1 MSTTP
6 STTPVMQQL
15 ETFLGLTNRRQTVI
29 ASNMANID
37 TPGYRTEDVDFVKE
51 MQKAMRSGLGSNG
64 DATGEGSL
72 HVAVHSV
79 PGLLE
84 RPDGNNVNM
93 DRESTL
99 LAESQLQYQVAT
111 QLLKQ
116 RFHQLLSAINSNMS

>member
-1 MSTTP
+1 MATP
-6 STTPVMQQL
+6 PVMQQL
-15 ETFLGLTNRRQTVI
+15 ETFLSLTNRRQTVI

-37 TPGYRTEDVDFVKE
+37 TPGYRTEDVDFGRE
-51 MQKAMRSGLGSNG
+51 MQRAMQAGSGVTGE
-64 DATGEGSL
+64 DATQGSL
-72 HVAVHSV
+72 HVAVHAV

-116 RFHQLLSAINSNMS
+116 RFHQMLAAINSNMS

>member
-1 MSTTP
+1 MSMTPNTTP
-6 STTPVMQQL
+6 PMLEQL
-15 ETFLGLTNRRQTVI
+15 ETFLSLTNRRQTVI

-37 TPGYRTEDVDFVKE
+37 TPGYRTEDVDFGKE
-51 MQKAMRSGLGSNG
+51 MQKAMQSP
-64 DATGEGSL
+64 DAAAQGSL
-72 HVAVHSV
+72 HVAVHTV
-79 PGLLE
+79 PGLME

-116 RFHQLLSAINSNMS
+116 RFHQMLAAINSNMS

>member
-1 MSTTP
+1 MATP
-6 STTPVMQQL
+6 PVMQQL
-15 ETFLGLTNRRQTVI
+15 ETFLSLTNRRQTVI

-37 TPGYRTEDVDFVKE
+37 TPGYRTEDVDFGKE
-51 MQKAMRSGLGSNG
+51 MQKAMQSPEE
-64 DATGEGSL
+64 ATQGSL

-116 RFHQLLSAINSNMS
+116 RFHQMLAAINSNMT

>member
-15 ETFLGLTNRRQTVI
+15 ETFLSLTNRRQTVI

-37 TPGYRTEDVDFVKE
+37 TPGYRTEDVDFGKE
-51 MQKAMRSGLGSNG
+51 MQKAMRSGSNG
-64 DATGEGSL
+64 DAAAEGSL

-79 PGLLE
+79 KGLLE

-116 RFHQLLSAINSNMS
+116 RFHQLLAAINSNMS

>member
-1 MSTTP
+1 MD
-6 STTPVMQQL
+6 TTPVMQQL
-15 ETFLGLTNRRQTVI
+15 ESFLSLTNRRQTVI

-37 TPGYRTEDVDFVKE
+37 TPGYRTEDVDFGKE
-51 MQKAMRSGLGSNG
+51 MSKAMSVSSAS
-64 DATGEGSL
+64 ATAAGGGSL
-72 HVAVHSV
+72 HVAVHAV

-99 LAESQLQYQVAT
+99 LAEAQLQYQVGT

-116 RFHQLLSAINSNMS
+116 RFHQMLSAINSNMA

>member
-1 MSTTP
+1 MN
-6 STTPVMQQL
+6 TTPVMQQL

-37 TPGYRTEDVDFVKE
+37 TPGYRTEDIDFQKE
-51 MQKAMRSGLGSNG
+51 MSKAMQGRGS
-64 DATGEGSL
+64 EGTL
-72 HVAVHSV
+72 QVAVHTV

-99 LAESQLQYQVAT
+99 LAEAQLQYQVGT

-116 RFHQLLSAINSNMS
+116 RFHQMLSAINSNMS